1 MGCAEGIWWD
11 LEEKDR
17 GIDTTIFHHIYEIV
31 KNKESNKKKKLIKYI
46 FKGNFFKKLT
56 LLCYLVSSFHS
67 LSEFNDCF
75 SVLT

>member
-1 MGCAEGIWWD
+1 MGCAEGIWRD

-46 FKGNFFKKLT
+46 FKGNFF
-56 LLCYLVSSFHS
+56 
-67 LSEFNDCF
+67 
-75 SVLT
+75 